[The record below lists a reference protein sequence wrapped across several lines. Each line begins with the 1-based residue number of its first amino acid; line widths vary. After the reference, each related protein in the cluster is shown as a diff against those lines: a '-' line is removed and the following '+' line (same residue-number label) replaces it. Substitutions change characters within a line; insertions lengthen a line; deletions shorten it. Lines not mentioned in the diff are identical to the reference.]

1 MIQHKPRQISMAKT
15 ANVAKDSKDYKD
27 KRDNNN
33 KAVRASREKA
43 KQKTDLTIK
52 RVDEL
57 KADND
62 RMEERIKLLA
72 KELNFLK
79 QLFLAHDG
87 SGHGVE
93 INSEELDSILKEE
106 VGGEPSEIQMEHY

>member
-1 MIQHKPRQISMAKT
+1 MTPAHVNMAKT
-15 ANVAKDSKDYKD
+15 TNIAKNSKEYAE
-27 KRDNNN
+27 KRENNN
-33 KAVRASREKA
+33 KAVKASREKT
-43 KQKTDLTIK
+43 KKKTEDTVR
-52 RVDEL
+52 RVEEL

-93 INSEELDSILKEE
+93 INSQELDSILKGE
-106 VGGEPSEIQMEHY
+106 VGGEPIEIQMEQY